1 MTKNENKIVKRA
13 AGMVWDQVWVHF
25 LHLSALSVH
34 FYKIRILQLHEIPTL
49 WLYRSSSRKKNL

>member
-25 LHLSALSVH
+25 LHQTIHEQSAAA
-34 FYKIRILQLHEIPTL
+34 
-49 WLYRSSSRKKNL
+49 